1 MTIRISLNL
10 LYTPHHPCLCKLFL
24 LSHMLFLRATPFTK
38 SLQALFFLSL
48 AGIAHAADDA
58 GAGSQVVKMRGATS
72 LPQINVTKKT
82 HAIDTFL
89 FLGAWELPSK
99 DKWAGSSLAIID
111 APAKAITLKEPGA
124 LVNNAGPVVFDKNKQ
139 SAVLDRLNWDKVRAT
154 HYAFKAVSGRRQ
166 TAVLEIFADSKV
178 EVYNN
183 GRLASGNECVESF
196 ENEGIGYLPVLLE
209 EGENIINIK
218 EISLHGMPRM
228 QITMHLGDTNDFQAA
243 WRRNGGIMLKTIT
256 VPRGPRDQPALDWSP
271 LLGRLRVPVEV
282 EDAETGKSV
291 FKKEAMRRGDR
302 LSLPSGDPLPPGIY
316 KAIYGEK
323 AEGMSEYFIVGHP
336 RTLCD
341 SLTAGLSR
349 LSADAQTR
357 LDIEAQ
363 FRRAD
368 VLLAEKNYDFADRA
382 WQKKVAF
389 TLHSMAVMKRMLEQR
404 MPAIPR
410 NATGMHIRG
419 FVSSTDGSTQ
429 FYRIAVPPSR
439 KPSEKL
445 PLLVMVSPPV
455 VYKETPFIEGPTM
468 ADHHAAELWAE
479 YGAKYGF
486 AVLWPGYKNAPEGHT
501 YESRLIE
508 EAIQSVEKNY
518 DIDPRRISV
527 FGSCGAGY
535 SAGRLLAEYD
545 KRYAALVYDRAI
557 YDRDLDKSGNIP
569 SLAEWVD
576 AVNPSRH
583 LIKNPNLRIFVLH
596 EGKASEGHGEMALT
610 SRFLADAAK
619 GRRDIPAH
627 LGQLPIGTTR
637 MDIVFRWIAPCVNEH
652 PGNQASGFAARTG
665 YTGPI
670 SEIFATPFIIVEGTQ
685 GSPQERRHMQAFA
698 SHLRESYARYFHGA
712 ACVIKKDNQVT
723 LADIDNYSL
732 ILVGNPKCNLTWQY
746 LRSKLPLSHSGGQ
759 LYYENRPLGEC
770 PAYYAMVRHPQK
782 KDGYILL
789 IGAEDMAQLASARRA
804 SPFRAWYDCC
814 LLTARTNII
823 PRLEKPAP

>member
-1 MTIRISLNL
+1 MLLLRFTSL
-10 LYTPHHPCLCKLFL
+10 K
-24 LSHMLFLRATPFTK
+24 K
-38 SLQALFFLSL
+38 SLHAWFVFSL
-48 AGIAHAADDA
+48 AAIATAADGGVPA
-58 GAGSQVVKMRGATS
+58 SRVVKMRGTTS

-89 FLGAWELPSK
+89 FLGAWELPSR
-99 DKWAGSSLAIID
+99 DKWAGSPLAIID
-111 APAKAITLKEPGA
+111 DPDKIITLKETGCLLDGA
-124 LVNNAGPVVFDKNKQ
+124 SPVVLDKKGQ
-139 SAVLDRLNWDKVRAT
+139 DAVLARLNWEKVRAT

-183 GRLASGNECVESF
+183 GRLASINEYVDSF
-196 ENEGIGYLPVLLE
+196 ENEGVGYLPVLLE

-218 EISLHGMPRM
+218 EISLHGTPRM
-228 QITMHLGDTNDFQAA
+228 QITMHLGGTKDFQAA
-243 WRRNGGIMLKTIT
+243 WRRDGGIMLKPIT

-271 LLGRLRVPVEV
+271 LLARLRLSVEV
-282 EDAETGKSV
+282 EDAQTGKSV
-291 FKKEAMRRGDR
+291 FKKESMRRGDR
-302 LSLPSGDPLPPGIY
+302 LSLPSGDPLPTGIY
-316 KAIYGEK
+316 KAIYGDK
-323 AEGMSEYFIVGHP
+323 AEGLSEYFIVGHP
-336 RTLCD
+336 RALCD

-349 LSADAQTR
+349 LPADAQTR

-368 VLLAEKNYDFADRA
+368 ILLAEKNYDFADRA

-389 TLHSMAVMKRMLEQR
+389 TLHSMAVMKRMLDQR

-410 NATGMHIRG
+410 NATGMHLRG

-429 FYRIAVPPSR
+429 FYRIAIPPSR
-439 KPSEKL
+439 KPGEKL
-445 PLLVMVSPPV
+445 PLLVMLSPPV
-455 VYKETPFIEGPTM
+455 VNKETPFIEGPTM
-468 ADHHAAELWAE
+468 ADHYIAELWAE

-508 EAIQSVEKNY
+508 DALQSVERHY
-518 DIDPRRISV
+518 DIDPQRISV

-535 SAGRLLAEYD
+535 AAGRLLAEYD

-557 YDRDLDKSGNIP
+557 YDRDLDKSTNIP

-596 EGKASEGHGEMALT
+596 EGKASPGHGDMPLT
-610 SRFLADAAK
+610 TRFLADAAK
-619 GRRDIPAH
+619 ERRDIPSH
-627 LGQLPIGTTR
+627 IGQLPIGTTR
-637 MDIVFRWIAPCVNEH
+637 MDIVFRWIAPCVNGH
-652 PGNQASGFAARTG
+652 PGNQPSGFAARTG
-665 YTGPI
+665 YTGPV

-685 GSPQERRHMQAFA
+685 GSPQELRHMQAFA

-712 ACVIKKDNQVT
+712 VCAIKKDNQVS
-723 LADIDNYSL
+723 LSDIENYSL
-732 ILVGNPKCNLTWQY
+732 ILIGNPKCNLTWQY
-746 LRSKLPLSHSGGQ
+746 LRAKLPFDHSGGQ
-759 LYYENRPLGEC
+759 LYHENRPLGKC
-770 PAYYAMVRHPQK
+770 PAYHAMVRHPQK

-789 IGAEDMAQLASARRA
+789 IGAEDVAELASARRA

-814 LLTARTNII
+814 LMTPRTNII
-823 PRLEKPAP
+823 PRLGKPAP